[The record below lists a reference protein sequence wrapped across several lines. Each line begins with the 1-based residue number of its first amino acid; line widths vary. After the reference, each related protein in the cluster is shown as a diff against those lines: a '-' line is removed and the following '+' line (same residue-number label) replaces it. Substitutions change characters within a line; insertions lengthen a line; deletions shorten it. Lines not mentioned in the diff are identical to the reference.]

1 MNEWKSGGEPPA
13 GWEEAEGGSDEA
25 IIRLK
30 VGTIISISPFL
41 WLLPHHIPLGPLSM
55 TIWGMNTR
63 ELERIL
69 P

>member
-30 VGTIISISPFL
+30 VGTNI
-41 WLLPHHIPLGPLSM
+41 H
-55 TIWGMNTR
+55 
-63 ELERIL
+63 
-69 P
+69 